1 VLLDHAV
8 ERGDLTLPLG
18 NPKVFFWGGGVGFS
32 FYLLFVRL
40 VFLKIPP
47 SARGTLSFP
56 QAFGSRRLSFFFFG
70 QPQSVS
76 VLTPK
81 STRV

>member
-18 NPKVFFWGGGVGFS
+18 NPEVFFWGGGVGFS
-32 FYLLFVRL
+32 FYLFFVRL

-47 SARGTLSFP
+47 SARGALPASLWI
-56 QAFGSRRLSFFFFG
+56 SSHSFFFFG